1 MTLPSRSVERAA
13 AIPEGD
19 PLPPNDLIVP
29 GEAARVDLLYR
40 EHRPR
45 LLRMLRR
52 FTSNDNAGDLVQQ
65 LFARFTALGP
75 IRQAAI
81 DNIAGY
87 LHRSAVNLAL
97 DEAKRERRR
106 AAGDHVSA
114 ETVEL
119 RAPDQIAALEA
130 RDTLRRLETA
140 LARLKPRTR
149 EIFLAH
155 RVDGLSYVEIAART
169 GLSVKGVEK
178 HMSRAI
184 ALVDRVLPDR

>member
-1 MTLPSRSVERAA
+1 MALTSRRPDQPM

-19 PLPPNDLIVP
+19 PLPPLDRVVLTEVP
-29 GEAARVDLLYR
+29 RIDLLYR

-52 FTSNDNAGDLVQQ
+52 FTSNDNAVDLVQQ
-65 LFARFTALGP
+65 VFTRFAGLGSD
-75 IRQAAI
+75 RQAAI
-81 DNIAGY
+81 DNKAGY
-87 LHRSAVNLAL
+87 LHRSAANLAL
-97 DEAKRERRR
+97 DQAKSERRR
-106 AAGDHVSA
+106 FTTLHVPA
-114 ETVEL
+114 DDIDL
-119 RAPDQIAALEA
+119 QAPDQIAALEA
-130 RDTLRRLETA
+130 RDMLQRLDVALR
-140 LARLKPRTR
+140 RLKPRTR

-155 RVDGLSYVEIAART
+155 RIDGYTYVEIAART